1 MEYGPSRR
9 MDILVNAVFIIAWVI
24 FAYIGWRYRDM
35 WK

>member
-1 MEYGPSRR
+1 MEYGPSRE